1 MGQTFC
7 KSLEFFAIR
16 NRILSRILVN
26 TLSVFTEYLIYVFC
40 FVRGISRGRTVMAER
55 YRIAADI
62 DSVGIADK
70 NQFFKTDL
78 PDFVFTCW
86 TAGEDNVAD
95 DFTVA
100 VEKRTGVF
108 GADEIF
114 SGAVV

>member
-1 MGQTFC
+1 
-7 KSLEFFAIR
+7 
-16 NRILSRILVN
+16 
-26 TLSVFTEYLIYVFC
+26 
-40 FVRGISRGRTVMAER
+40 MAER

-86 TAGEDNVAD
+86 TAGENNVAD

-100 VEKRTGVF
+100 VEKCTGRLRCRRNILRSRRLKRIQAYMNRV
-108 GADEIF
+108 
-114 SGAVV
+114 